1 MFEGSVGK
9 FLRIKSML
17 IYINLKGI
25 YPKQRPRELVLPL
38 ARRSEELVDVIFF
51 RNGKKVCRMILGKN
65 TKCLA
70 FFLLAFFNVKNNAFF
85 V

>member
-51 RNGKKVCRMILGKN
+51 EMGKKCVG
-65 TKCLA
+65 
-70 FFLLAFFNVKNNAFF
+70 
-85 V
+85 